1 MPATFRKANTNID
14 SAHAFLED
22 IIILTKSSLSQH
34 EIELN
39 KVIKSLDEE
48 NIPISLKKCE
58 ITVIEKI
65 WLGYKIIQMESY
77 PRYATQM
84 P

>member
-1 MPATFRKANTNID
+1 MPATFRKAKSNID

-39 KVIKSLDEE
+39 KILKSLT
-48 NIPISLKKCE
+48 KR
-58 ITVIEKI
+58 T
-65 WLGYKIIQMESY
+65 Y
-77 PRYATQM
+77 P
-84 P
+84 